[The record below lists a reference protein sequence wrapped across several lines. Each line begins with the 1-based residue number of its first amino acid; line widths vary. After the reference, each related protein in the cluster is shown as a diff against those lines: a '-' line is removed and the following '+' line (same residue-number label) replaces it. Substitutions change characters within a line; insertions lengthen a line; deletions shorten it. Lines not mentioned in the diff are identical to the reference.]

1 MMKLTTSKIIDV
13 WDNITG
19 CTMTH
24 NDEGGNVVTLI
35 SNDALKNFLIKFA
48 NWEFL
53 RVDTKTPLAT
63 FIEYWGFFASQNNE
77 NMWRAYL
84 ALNEEYNPLHNYDK
98 DSKITTENDSHT
110 DTQKNPKI
118 KTTNSGGTTTSTD
131 KTSPYDA
138 GNNFVNKGQTE
149 TVLPKVWSE
158 TDAYDTDMVYGKQKT
173 TVTEKTAGNIGVT
186 TSAQMLTGELEV
198 RVNNLVDY
206 ILNQFVKQYLFLS
219 TIA

>member
-1 MMKLTTSKIIDV
+1 MKLTTAKILDI
-13 WDNITG
+13 WDNIAN

-24 NDEGGNVVTLI
+24 LDDQGNTVTLI

-48 NWEFL
+48 DWSFL
-53 RVDTKTPLAT
+53 HTDAKTALAS
-63 FIEYWGFFASQNNE
+63 FLEYWGFFSSQNNE

-98 DSKITTENDSHT
+98 DSKITTETDAHT
-110 DTQKNPKI
+110 DTQKNPKV

-138 GNNFVNKGQTE
+138 GNTFLNKGQTE
-149 TVLPKVWSE
+149 TIMPQVWTE
-158 TDAYDTDMVYGKQKT
+158 TDAFNVDTDYGKQKVV
-173 TVTEKTAGNIGVT
+173 VTEKTAGNIGVT

-206 ILNQFVKQYLFLS
+206 ILMQFVKQYLFLYDEM
-219 TIA
+219 

>member
-1 MMKLTTSKIIDV
+1 MKLTTSKISDV
-13 WDNITG
+13 WDNIAN

-24 NDEGGNVVTLI
+24 PDGEGNTVTLI

-48 NWEFL
+48 DWSFL
-53 RVDTKTPLAT
+53 RIDTKTALVQFT
-63 FIEYWGFFASQNNE
+63 EYWNFFQAQNNE

-98 DSKITTENDSHT
+98 DSKITTETDAHT
-110 DTQKNPKI
+110 DTQKNPKV
-118 KTTNSGGTTTSTD
+118 KTTNSGATTTSTD

-138 GNNFVNKGQTE
+138 GNTFVNKGQTE
-149 TVLPKVWSE
+149 TQVPQTWTE
-158 TDAYDTDMVYGKQKT
+158 TDAFNVDTDYGKQKVV
-173 TVTEKTAGNIGVT
+173 VTEKTAGNIGVT

-206 ILNQFVKQYLFLS
+206 ILNQFVKQYLFLFD
-219 TIA
+219 TM

>member
-1 MMKLTTSKIIDV
+1 MKLTTSKISDV
-13 WDNITG
+13 WDNITN

-24 NDEGGNVVTLI
+24 VDGQGNTVTLI

-48 NWEFL
+48 DWSFL
-53 RVDTKTPLAT
+53 RIDTKTALVQFT
-63 FIEYWGFFASQNNE
+63 EYWNFFQTQNNE

-98 DSKITTENDSHT
+98 DSKITTETDAHT
-110 DTQKNPKI
+110 DTQKNPKV

-138 GNNFVNKGQTE
+138 GNSFVNKGQTE
-149 TVLPKVWSE
+149 TILPQVWTE
-158 TDAYDTDMVYGKQKT
+158 TDAFNVDTDYGKQK
-173 TVTEKTAGNIGVT
+173 VVMTEKTAGNIGVT

-206 ILNQFVKQYLFLS
+206 ILNQFVKQYLFLFD
-219 TIA
+219 TM

>member
-1 MMKLTTSKIIDV
+1 MKLTTAKILDI
-13 WDNITG
+13 WDNIAN

-24 NDEGGNVVTLI
+24 LDEQGNTVTLI

-48 NWEFL
+48 DWSFL
-53 RVDTKTPLAT
+53 HTDAKTALAS
-63 FIEYWGFFASQNNE
+63 FLEYWGFFSSQNNE

-98 DSKITTENDSHT
+98 DSKITTETDAHT
-110 DTQKNPKI
+110 DTQKNPKV

-138 GNNFVNKGQTE
+138 GNTFLNKEQTE
-149 TVLPKVWSE
+149 TVMPQVWTE
-158 TDAYDTDMVYGKQKT
+158 TDPFNVETDYGKQKVV
-173 TVTEKTAGNIGVT
+173 VTEKTAGNIGVT

-206 ILNQFVKQYLFLS
+206 ILSQFVKQYLFLYDEM
-219 TIA
+219 

>member
-1 MMKLTTSKIIDV
+1 MKLKTAKILDV

-24 NDEGGNVVTLI
+24 PDGEGNTVTLI

-53 RVDTKTPLAT
+53 HLDTKTALASFT
-63 FIEYWGFFASQNNE
+63 EYWGFFATQNNE

-84 ALNEEYNPLHNYDK
+84 ALNEEYDPLHNYDK
-98 DSKITTENDSHT
+98 HSVIVTETDEHT
-110 DTQKNPKI
+110 DTQKNPII

-149 TVLPKVWSE
+149 TVLPSVWTQ
-158 TDAYDTDMVYGKQKT
+158 TDAYNTEMEYGDQKN
-173 TVTEKTAGNIGVT
+173 TVTEDTAGNIGTVT
-186 TSAQMLTGELEV
+186 NARMANEELALRVQNLT
-198 RVNNLVDY
+198 DY

-219 TIA
+219 TIV

>member
-1 MMKLTTSKIIDV
+1 MKLTTAKILDI
-13 WDNITG
+13 WDDITN
-19 CTMTH
+19 CSMTH
-24 NDEGGNVVTLI
+24 LDKEGNTVTLI

-48 NWEFL
+48 NWSFL
-53 RVDTKTPLAT
+53 YIDTKTALAS
-63 FIEYWGFFASQNNE
+63 FLEYWSFFNSQNNE

-98 DSKITTENDSHT
+98 DSKITTETDAHT
-110 DTQKNPKI
+110 DTQKNPQV

-138 GNNFVNKGQTE
+138 GNSFVNKGQTE
-149 TVLPKVWSE
+149 TVMPEIWTKTDPFNVE
-158 TDAYDTDMVYGKQKT
+158 TDYGSQKV

-198 RVNNLVDY
+198 RVNNLTDY
-206 ILNQFVKQYLFLS
+206 ILNQFVKQYLFLE
-219 TIA
+219 TLV

>member
-1 MMKLTTSKIIDV
+1 MKLKTAKILDI
-13 WDNITG
+13 WDNIAN

-24 NDEGGNVVTLI
+24 LDGEGNTVTLI

-53 RVDTKTPLAT
+53 HLDTKTALASFT
-63 FIEYWGFFASQNNE
+63 EYWGFFATQNNE

-98 DSKITTENDSHT
+98 HSVIVTETDEHT
-110 DTQKNPKI
+110 DTQKNPVI
-118 KTTNSGGTTTSTD
+118 RTTNSGGTTTSTD

-149 TVLPKVWSE
+149 TVLPSVWTE
-158 TDAYDTDMVYGKQKT
+158 TGAYNTEMEYGDQKN
-173 TVTEKTAGNIGVT
+173 TVTENTAGNIGVK
-186 TSAQMLTGELEV
+186 SSQSMVAEELSI
-198 RVNNLVDY
+198 RVNNLIDY

-219 TIA
+219 TIV